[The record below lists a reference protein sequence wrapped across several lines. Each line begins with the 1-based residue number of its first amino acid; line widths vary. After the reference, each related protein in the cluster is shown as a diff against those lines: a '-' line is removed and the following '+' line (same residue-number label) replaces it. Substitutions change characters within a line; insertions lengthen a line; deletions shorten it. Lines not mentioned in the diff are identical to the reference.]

1 MFAPVLSI
9 NTPGAI
15 RVTQEGGNSD
25 VRQNHKHGKPQILEP
40 MKTIKMGLL
49 PGTAAFAAINWAAC
63 IQAQSFLPDY
73 YVTPHYGASDHSYL
87 STPTGKV
94 YLGFDGGAAFQ
105 QPINLYD
112 SIGDKEKVTFDT
124 GARLDLELGCNVT
137 PNWALELEM
146 GLIIN
151 QVKNSFVLG
160 TDFMN
165 VDLVEFPVMA
175 NVIYTRPLGHNF
187 SVYLG
192 GGLGG
197 VFSDYENE
205 FGETTEGDTTFAFQ
219 GLAGLKYTFGDR
231 WDVGVT
237 YKFLGTTK
245 HDVGSGFDSL
255 GNPTEFKS
263 DGTMTHSVLLAL
275 SCRF

>member
-1 MFAPVLSI
+1 
-9 NTPGAI
+9 
-15 RVTQEGGNSD
+15 
-25 VRQNHKHGKPQILEP
+25 
-40 MKTIKMGLL
+40 MKTVKMRLL
-49 PGTAAFAAINWAAC
+49 TGTAALAAINWAAGL
-63 IQAQSFLPDY
+63 QAQSFLPDFY
-73 YVTPHYGASDHSYL
+73 AAPHYSGSDHAYL
-87 STPTGKV
+87 SSTSGKV
-94 YLGFDGGAAFQ
+94 YFGFDGGAAFQ

-112 SIGDKEKVTFDT
+112 SIGDNEKVTYGT
-124 GARLDLELGCNVT
+124 GVRLDLEMGFNVT
-137 PNWALELEM
+137 PNWAVELET

-151 QVKNSFVLG
+151 PVKNSFVLG

-165 VDLVEFPVMA
+165 VELVEVPLMA
-175 NVIYTRPLGHNF
+175 NVIYTRPLGRHF

-197 VFSDYENE
+197 AFSDYEND
-205 FGETTEGDTTFAFQ
+205 FGGTTEGDTTFAFQ
-219 GLAGLKYTFGDR
+219 GLAGLKYTFGER

-245 HDVGSGFDSL
+245 HDVGPGFDSL

-263 DGTMTHSVLLAL
+263 DGTMTHAVLLAL